1 MMLLPALGLGFAG
14 SLHCAGMCG
23 PIALAIPVGKGG
35 SLHKALAYGIYH
47 FGRISGYAI
56 LGFLFGTLGYGFS
69 MSGFQQGLSIA
80 AGVGMLIFIWMPKFS
95 HRLLP
100 NGALSGY
107 QSRITRAMASRLK
120 SHRAP
125 ALLGL
130 GFFNGLLPCGLVYLA
145 LAGALASYDPLQGA
159 AFMALFGLGTAP
171 TLLLVA
177 YTGSRVQGQWRL
189 RLQKIATGMATFIAI
204 LFIIRGLGLGIP
216 YLSPELGITTT
227 ANMECAP

>member
-1 MMLLPALGLGFAG
+1 MILPAIGLGFAG

-35 SLHKALAYGIYH
+35 AAHKAMAYGIYH
-47 FGRISGYAI
+47 FGRISAYAI

-80 AGVGMLIFIWMPKFS
+80 AGVLMLVFIWLPKIS
-95 HRLLP
+95 HRILP
-100 NGALSGY
+100 KGPIHRI
-107 QSRITRAMASRLK
+107 QSYVTRAMASRLK

-145 LAGALASYDPLQGA
+145 LAGALASFDPLQGA

-177 YTGSRVQGQWRL
+177 FTGSRVSGRWRGK
-189 RLQKIATGMATFIAI
+189 LQKLATSMATFIAI

-216 YLSPELGITTT
+216 YLSPEPGLTVNATT
-227 ANMECAP
+227 ECAP